1 MKPQRIVALC
11 LVLSAWLGGA
21 FGAVHAMTV
30 TDDRGTRV
38 TFAQAP
44 QRIVSLLPSLTET
57 VCALGQC
64 ARLVGVD
71 RHSNFPPEVHALPQV
86 GGGMDP
92 NIESIVALR
101 PGVVLAGSN
110 SRSTERLRALGVPVL
125 VLGPES
131 HADVRRVLE
140 TLGQLL
146 QVSDAQR
153 IWREIDAAVAA
164 AARSVQT
171 KSAVRVYYEVNV
183 GPFAAGETSFIGET
197 LSRLGAKNIVPAKLG
212 PFPRLNPEFVVRA
225 NPDVIMVGEADSAGL
240 ATRPGWGEIRAIKEH
255 RVCIFT
261 SAESDLLVRPGP
273 RMAEAARVMARCL
286 NTKAP

>member
-1 MKPQRIVALC
+1 MRKTVC
-11 LVLSAWLGGA
+11 AWL
-21 FGAVHAMTV
+21 AVLLWAPHARADYQV

-64 ARLVGVD
+64 GRLVGVD
-71 RHSNFPPEVHALPQV
+71 RHSNFPPEVRALPQV

-131 HADVRRVLE
+131 HGDVRRVLE

-153 IWREIDAAVAA
+153 IWREIDVAVAA

-212 PFPRLNPEFVVRA
+212 SFPRLNPEFVVRA

-240 ATRPGWGEIRAIKEH
+240 ATRPGWGDIRAIKER

-273 RMAEAARVMARCL
+273 RMAEAARVMARCI
-286 NTKAP
+286 NAKAP